1 MPGRILIVDDI
12 PTNRIL
18 LRVRLSAAFYDVL
31 QAGTGAEA
39 LEVLA
44 HHTPDLVLIS
54 ARLADCDALA
64 LCRRITS
71 LTGPDAGDDISRPS
85 LPGADPRPAR
95 PPVLMLTAQTDP
107 RLRLAALAAG
117 AEDVLAFPLD
127 DLLLQARLRSLMRV
141 GDAVQETH
149 LREGTSRTLG
159 FADAAQTYVPPP
171 RICILSD
178 TPPTE
183 EGEEAEGEEPLQDPW
198 GKHLDS
204 MGLGRITRHDSRSF
218 LREVK
223 AGDTPDLCVL
233 VMDRPL
239 VAPGL
244 RLLSELRAHPETRHA
259 AALVILPE
267 PDNHIAA
274 DALDL
279 GAGDVVAGRC
289 DERELALRIA
299 TLIRRKRMADDLRST
314 LRDGLRA
321 AVTDPLTGLY
331 NRRYALPHLARL
343 ADHATQS
350 GRRFAVMLADLDHF
364 KGINDR
370 FGHAAGDAVLVEV
383 ARRLRANLRA
393 VDLIARIGGEEFLIA
408 LPDTNRTEARVAA
421 RRLCRIIGQD
431 PFDLPGHAA
440 PVPLTVSIGVA
451 MGHRPVQLQ
460 DAVDDPLRDTVQRLL
475 DRADQA
481 LYGAKACGRNQ
492 VTISNTAA

>member
-1 MPGRILIVDDI
+1 MPGRILIVDDV

-18 LRVRLSAAFYDVL
+18 LRVRLAACFYEVT
-31 QAGTGAEA
+31 QAATGAEA
-39 LEVLA
+39 LEMLMR
-44 HHTPDLVLIS
+44 HPPDLVLLS
-54 ARLADCDALA
+54 ARMGDCDSLT
-64 LCRRITS
+64 LCRRITG
-71 LTGPDAGDDISRPS
+71 LTGTDQAGAPHAAAPH
-85 LPGADPRPAR
+85 PGNLAGGAH
-95 PPVLMLTAQTDP
+95 PPVLMLTAQADQQ
-107 RLRLAALAAG
+107 LRLAALAAG

-149 LREGTSRTLG
+149 LREGTGRSLG
-159 FADAAQTYVPPP
+159 FADAAQPYLPPP

-178 TPPTE
+178 LASHDLPWRSDL
-183 EGEEAEGEEPLQDPW
+183 EGR
-198 GKHLDS
+198 
-204 MGLGRITRHDSRSF
+204 GLGHITRHDSRSF
-218 LREVK
+218 LREMVP
-223 AGDTPDLCVL
+223 GDTPDLCLL
-233 VMDRPL
+233 VMERPL
-239 VAPGL
+239 VSPGL
-244 RLLSELRAHPETRHA
+244 RLLSELRAHPETRHT
-259 AALVILPE
+259 AALVVLPE
-267 PDNHIAA
+267 PDNHTAA

-279 GAGDVVAGRC
+279 GAGDVIAGHC
-289 DERELALRIA
+289 DAAEMALRIA

-343 ADHATQS
+343 ADHAAQS

-383 ARRLRANLRA
+383 AQRMRANLRA

-421 RRLCRIIGQD
+421 RRLCRIIAQD
-431 PFDLPGHAA
+431 PFALPGHDS
-440 PVPLTVSIGVA
+440 PVPVTVSIGVA
-451 MGHRPVQLQ
+451 LGQRPPRLETTM
-460 DAVDDPLRDTVQRLL
+460 DDPIRDTVQRLL
-475 DRADQA
+475 QQADRA

>member
-1 MPGRILIVDDI
+1 M
-12 PTNRIL
+12 
-18 LRVRLSAAFYDVL
+18 
-31 QAGTGAEA
+31 
-39 LEVLA
+39 
-44 HHTPDLVLIS
+44 
-54 ARLADCDALA
+54 
-64 LCRRITS
+64 
-71 LTGPDAGDDISRPS
+71 
-85 LPGADPRPAR
+85 
-95 PPVLMLTAQTDP
+95 
-107 RLRLAALAAG
+107 
-117 AEDVLAFPLD
+117 
-127 DLLLQARLRSLMRV
+127 
-141 GDAVQETH
+141 
-149 LREGTSRTLG
+149 
-159 FADAAQTYVPPP
+159 
-171 RICILSD
+171 
-178 TPPTE
+178 
-183 EGEEAEGEEPLQDPW
+183 
-198 GKHLDS
+198 
-204 MGLGRITRHDSRSF
+204 
-218 LREVK
+218 
-223 AGDTPDLCVL
+223 
-233 VMDRPL
+233 
-239 VAPGL
+239 
-244 RLLSELRAHPETRHA
+244 
-259 AALVILPE
+259 
-267 PDNHIAA
+267 
-274 DALDL
+274 
-279 GAGDVVAGRC
+279 VAGRC

-314 LRDGLRA
+314 LRDGMRA

-343 ADHATQS
+343 ADHAAQS

-431 PFDLPGHAA
+431 PFDLPGHTA

-481 LYGAKACGRNQ
+481 LYGAKTCGRNQ